1 MITHP
6 QDRDPNASSQSRR
19 IVDLNALQLWR
30 TGNWVLL
37 ASEPG
42 EGLPEVDGRLGVLE
56 GDLVDRRQV
65 TGASGLDISDDE
77 INPL

>member
-6 QDRDPNASSQSRR
+6 QDRDPNASSQGRR
-19 IVDLNALQLWR
+19 IVDLNALQFWR

-56 GDLVDRRQV
+56 GDLVNRRQV

-77 INPL
+77 VNPL